1 MVDRFWSIFTIV
13 GILLFGLGA
22 ISLRLM
28 NGQFFEY
35 SIFRLK
41 EPYRNIVRI
50 TYPKVFFCFLIGLLM
65 IITGT
70 IFATK

>member
-1 MVDRFWSIFTIV
+1 VDRFWSIITIV

-22 ISLRLM
+22 ISLHLM

-35 SIFRLK
+35 RIFKLK
-41 EPYRNIVRI
+41 EPYRNIVRV
-50 TYPKVFFCFLIGLLM
+50 TYPKVFMCFVIGLLM
-65 IITGT
+65 IIIGT